1 MGRGR
6 GSRGSISIHAPSRE
20 RRSYQVITINFNNF
34 NPRSL
39 TGATYLRYDKDT
51 DRLISIHA
59 PSRERPASKPPTTP
73 FAIISIHAPSRERP
87 RRIATDCRPSNFNP
101 RSLTGATVHS
111 LHVVC
116 SQTFQSTLPH
126 GSDRDQSQHRQC
138 KSHFNPRS
146 LTGATT
152 VTSSASASC
161 SAFQSTLPHGS
172 DFTLTLASLAIIWN
186 FNPRSL
192 TGATTVALSRG
203 IIISDF
209 NPRSL
214 TGATNLAGLQRCVF
228 LFQSTLPHGSDLIVT
243 KPSLKI
249 SSISIHAPSRERQIV
264 TSCQRRDFPFQSTLP
279 HGSDACAA

>member
-1 MGRGR
+1 MIPFSSLSLFQSTLPH
-6 GSRGSISIHAPSRE
+6 GSDSDFLYAFLRIIRISIHAPSRE
-20 RRSYQVITINFNNF
+20 RQRRLSRRFPRTNFNPRSLTGATQYRIIKADHDNF

-214 TGATNLAGLQRCVF
+214 TGAT
-228 LFQSTLPHGSDLIVT
+228 STSTGRLLLI
-243 KPSLKI
+243 
-249 SSISIHAPSRERQIV
+249 
-264 TSCQRRDFPFQSTLP
+264 
-279 HGSDACAA
+279 